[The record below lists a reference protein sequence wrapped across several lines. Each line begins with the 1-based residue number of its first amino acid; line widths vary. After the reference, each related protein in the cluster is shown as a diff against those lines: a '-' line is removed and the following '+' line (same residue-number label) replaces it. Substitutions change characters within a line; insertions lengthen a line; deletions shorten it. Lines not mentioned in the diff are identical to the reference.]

1 MINSLI
7 FGDNILSCRTVV
19 RYCLLMLFS
28 LQKSLNLMPGF
39 SFNRRSMIY
48 ALASSFDSGVTT

>member
-7 FGDNILSCRTVV
+7 FGDNMLSFSTVV

-39 SFNRRSMIY
+39 SFNRRSIMY
-48 ALASSFDSGVTT
+48 AFASSFDSGVTM